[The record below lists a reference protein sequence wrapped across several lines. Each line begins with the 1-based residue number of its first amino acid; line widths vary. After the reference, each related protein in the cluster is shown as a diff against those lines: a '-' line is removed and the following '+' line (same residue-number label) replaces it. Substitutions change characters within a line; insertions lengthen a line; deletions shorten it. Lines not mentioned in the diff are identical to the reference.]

1 MKPNE
6 MEFERTLMDEMGQL
20 PPPPQEVEDY
30 TPWQSAMVKILW
42 GMALVTFQLQFFYL
56 DYILPLV
63 GTTLI
68 YLGGRSMRR
77 SGGWFRL
84 CWAMSALK
92 LLFHVAWTILSAT
105 PVAGLVVAN
114 PLWKWGLT
122 WLVQGANLLLLFAL
136 WRGTRQAFFDAPRAG
151 RPKRDWLGLG
161 FWVHLLA
168 MGVALWSEL
177 VPAAEPGLI
186 GVTITNEGL
195 YYGRPALFI
204 VLEIVLFVC
213 LARQREALVG
223 RGYDLEPAPVHISGG
238 RFVLAVFVLVLLA
251 LPPNLW
257 LGSKVPTPAGT
268 EVTGTL
274 TAEQEIIRRQL
285 VSLGMPE
292 ELLQWLDGAELEA
305 CAGATAVCTGE
316 WYDGDATDDQEPQ
329 VEGNWLAVEA
339 GEEQAE
345 LSTWMVFLPDQQVR
359 YYHWFRYD
367 EVPSLHLQEQFSID
381 PSGWYPTDHYSA
393 RLLWEKNG
401 KTYVAAP
408 EVQLAGGE
416 TAEELE
422 GNLWAQMF
430 PESAQM
436 EIERLGGHL
445 HYSPYFS
452 FTIPDGAETLWGCLA
467 YTVDAREMPEPA
479 DIHFEDPENWT
490 YTDQCIVFLRHQVSW
505 LSYPFVDID
514 DMGGQK
520 SVTNYGPI
528 RSGYGL
534 FDFSEEIHG

>member
-6 MEFERTLMDEMGQL
+6 MEFDRTLMDEMGQL
-20 PPPPQEVEDY
+20 PPPPREVEDY

-68 YLGGRSMRR
+68 YLGGRSLRR
-77 SGGWFRL
+77 SGGWFKL
-84 CWAMSALK
+84 CWAMSAFK

-105 PVAGLVVAN
+105 PAAGMAVAN

-122 WLVQGANLLLLFAL
+122 WLNQGANLLLLFAL
-136 WRGTRQAFFDAPRAG
+136 WRGTRRAFFTAPRAG
-151 RPKRDWLGLG
+151 RPERDWLGWG
-161 FWVHLLA
+161 FLAHLLA
-168 MGVALWSEL
+168 MGAALWAEL
-177 VPAAEPGLI
+177 VPAAEQGLL
-186 GVTITNEGL
+186 GVSITNGWL
-195 YYGRPALFI
+195 HYGRGVLVI
-204 VLEIVLFVC
+204 VLEIGLLVC
-213 LARQREALVG
+213 LARQSEALAG

-238 RFVLAVFVLVLLA
+238 RFVLAVFALVLLA
-251 LPPNLW
+251 LPPALW
-257 LGSKVPTPAGT
+257 LGGKVPTPAGT

-274 TAEQEIIRRQL
+274 TAQQEVIRRQL

-292 ELLQWLDGAELEA
+292 ELAGWLDGGELEA
-305 CAGATAVCTGE
+305 CAGVTAVSTGE
-316 WYDGDATDDQEPQ
+316 WYDDNITDGREPQ
-329 VEGNWLAVEA
+329 VEDSWLAVEA
-339 GEEQAE
+339 GEERAE
-345 LSTWMVFLPDQQVR
+345 LATWLVFLPDNQVR

-367 EVPSLHLQEQFSID
+367 QVPALHLQEQFSVD

-393 RLLWEKNG
+393 RLLWEQDG
-401 KTYVAAP
+401 KTYVAVP

-430 PESAQM
+430 PESARM
-436 EIERLGGHL
+436 EIERLGRL

-452 FTIPDGAETLWGCLA
+452 FSIPDGAEKLWGYLA
-467 YTVDAREMPEPA
+467 YNLDASQMPEPA
-479 DIHFEDPENWT
+479 DIHFEDPEDWP
-490 YTDQCIVFLRHQVSW
+490 YTDQCVVFLRHQTRW
-505 LSYPFVDID
+505 LHYPFVDID
-514 DMGGQK
+514 LLGGEK

-534 FDFSEEIHG
+534 FTFNEDIHG

>member
-1 MKPNE
+1 MKQNE
-6 MEFERTLMDEMGQL
+6 QEFDRILMEEMGRL
-20 PPPPQEVEDY
+20 PPPPREVEDY

-84 CWAMSALK
+84 CWGLSAFK
-92 LLFHVAWTILSAT
+92 LLFHLVWTVLSAT
-105 PVAGLVVAN
+105 PAAGLAEAN

-122 WLVQGANLLLLFAL
+122 CLVQGANLLLLFAL
-136 WRGTRQAFFDAPRAG
+136 WRGTRRAFFTAPKAG
-151 RPKRDWLGLG
+151 RPERDWLGLG
-161 FWVHLLA
+161 FLAHLLA
-168 MGVALWSEL
+168 MGVALWAEL
-177 VPAAEPGLI
+177 APAAEQSML
-186 GVTITNEGL
+186 GVSITNGWL

-204 VLEIVLFVC
+204 ALEIGLLVC
-213 LARQREALVG
+213 LARQSEALAG
-223 RGYDLEPAPVHISGG
+223 RGYDLEPAPVRVSSG
-238 RFVLAVFVLVLLA
+238 RFVLAVFALVLLA
-251 LPPNLW
+251 LPPALW
-257 LGSKVPTPAGT
+257 LGGRVPTPAGT
-268 EVTGTL
+268 EAAGTL
-274 TAEQEIIRRQL
+274 TAEQEVIRRQL

-292 ELLQWLDGAELEA
+292 ELAGQLDGAELEA
-305 CAGATAVCTGE
+305 CAGALEVHTGE
-316 WYDGDATDDQEPQ
+316 WYDSNLTDDRYPQ
-329 VEGNWLAVEA
+329 VEDNWLAVEA
-339 GEEQAE
+339 GEEKAE
-345 LSTWMVFLPDQQVR
+345 LSTWLVFLPDNQVR

-367 EVPSLHLQEQFSID
+367 QVPALHLQEQFSVD

-393 RLLWEKNG
+393 RLLWEQDG

-430 PESAQM
+430 PESARM
-436 EIERLGGHL
+436 EIERLGHL

-452 FTIPDGAETLWGCLA
+452 FAVPGGAERLWGCLA

-479 DIHFEDPENWT
+479 DIHFEDPENWV
-490 YTDQCIVFLRHQVSW
+490 YTDQCIVFLRHQVTW

-514 DMGGQK
+514 DMGGQR

-534 FDFSEEIHG
+534 FTFSEEIHG

>member
-1 MKPNE
+1 MKPNDL
-6 MEFERTLMDEMGQL
+6 EFDRTLMEEMSQL
-20 PPPPQEVEDY
+20 PPSPKEVEDY

-84 CWAMSALK
+84 CWGLSAFK
-92 LLFHVAWTILSAT
+92 LLFHVAWTILCAT
-105 PVAGLVVAN
+105 PAAGWILADPV
-114 PLWKWGLT
+114 WKWGLS

-136 WRGTRQAFFDAPRAG
+136 WRGTRRAFFTAPRAG
-151 RPKRDWLGLG
+151 RPERDWLGWGFLG
-161 FWVHLLA
+161 YLLA

-177 VPAAEPGLI
+177 VPATEPGLI
-186 GVTITNEGL
+186 GVTITHEGL
-195 YYGRPALFI
+195 YYGRPVLFI
-204 VLEIVLFVC
+204 ALEIGLLVC
-213 LARQREALVG
+213 LARQSQSLAG

-238 RFVLAVFVLVLLA
+238 RFLLAVFALVLLA
-251 LPPNLW
+251 LPPALW

-268 EVTGTL
+268 EVSDNL
-274 TAEQEIIRRQL
+274 TDEQAVIRRQL
-285 VSLGMPE
+285 VALGMPE
-292 ELLQWLDGAELEA
+292 ELAQWMDGSELEQ
-305 CAGATAVCTGE
+305 CAGALEVRTGE
-316 WYDGDATDDQEPQ
+316 WYDDNITDGREPQ
-329 VEGNWLAVEA
+329 VENNWLAVEA

-345 LSTWMVFLPDQQVR
+345 LSTWLVFLPDNQVR

-367 EVPSLHLQEQFSID
+367 AVPSLHLQEQFSVD
-381 PSGWYPTDHYSA
+381 PSGYYPTDHYSA
-393 RLLWEKNG
+393 RLLWEKDG
-401 KTYVAAP
+401 KTFEAAP

-416 TAEELE
+416 TAAELE

-430 PESAQM
+430 PESARM
-436 EIERLGGHL
+436 ELERLGYL

-452 FTIPDGAETLWGCLA
+452 FSIPKGAEKLWGCLA

-479 DIHFEDPENWT
+479 DIHFEDPENWA
-490 YTDQCIVFLRHQVSW
+490 YTDQCTVFLRHQVTW
-505 LSYPFVDID
+505 LAYPFVNIN
-514 DMGGQK
+514 DMGGQR
-520 SVTNYGPI
+520 SVLNYGPI

-534 FDFSEEIHG
+534 FTFNEDVHG